1 MALILSIESSAV
13 NFSVA
18 IHQDG
23 VCLGTEKNFTQRA
36 AASELA
42 PAIQQLCERLEIKLS
57 QLRAVAISEGP
68 GSYTGLRIG
77 SSTAKGI
84 CMALNI
90 PLIAVNTL
98 RAMMWP
104 LRNDQRFRYY
114 CPVLDARRDEVY
126 CMVFNDQFQEIHDT
140 MAIVLNQNS
149 FSEFLN
155 EGKVLFFGSGAEK
168 CVRITGHEHAVGDS
182 DVIPDATAVG
192 EVAWNYFNEGR
203 FVSVSGFEPLYLK
216 EFLVGT
222 KPKA

>member
-1 MALILSIESSAV
+1 MALILSIESSAA

-23 VCLGTEKNFTQRA
+23 VCLGTEKNFIQRA
-36 AASELA
+36 AAAELA
-42 PAIQQLCERLEIKLS
+42 PAIQQLCSTLAIKMNQLS
-57 QLRAVAISEGP
+57 AVAVSEGP

-84 CMALNI
+84 CMALDI

-98 RAMMWP
+98 RAMVWP
-104 LRNDQRFRYY
+104 LRNDQRYRYY

-126 CMVFNDQFQEIHDT
+126 CMVFKNHFEELAAT
-140 MAIVLNQNS
+140 AAVVVNQNS
-149 FSEFLN
+149 FGDLLN
-155 EGKVLFFGSGAEK
+155 EGQVLFFGSGAEK
-168 CVRITGHEHAVGDS
+168 CVRITGHPNACADVAAV
-182 DVIPDATAVG
+182 PEAEFVG
-192 EVAWNYFNEGR
+192 ELAWNYFNAGQ
-203 FVSVSGFEPLYLK
+203 FVSVAGFEPLYLK